1 MFQSLPEAKPDAIL
15 KLLALF
21 REDQRENKLD
31 LGVGVYKDE
40 NGATPVMKAIKAA
53 EKQLLESQDTKS
65 YVGPIGSR
73 PFCSAMVA
81 QVFGEDADADRIR
94 CAQSAGGSGALRILS
109 DLLRKIRPNAK
120 VWVSDPTWP
129 NHVPLLTAA
138 GFELEQ
144 YPYYD
149 RSTNSI
155 TFDQMMSVLNAAP
168 ENDIVL
174 LHGCCHNPTG
184 ADLNKDQWKAIAD
197 VCEQRSLFP
206 FLDFAY
212 QGFGD
217 GLEEDAE
224 AIRYLAGRMPE
235 MVVAA
240 SCSKNLGL
248 YRERAGAAMVLAE
261 TAEHADRALG
271 MLGGVIRSN
280 YSMPPDHGA
289 NVSNIVLSDPTLNA
303 QWKDELNAMRTRMV
317 GLRVE
322 FAAAMRKRSNSEDY
336 DFIAEQKGM
345 FSRLPLTT
353 EQIDT
358 LRSEHGIYIVGDGR
372 INIAG
377 LPGDALDELAE
388 TIVSVL

>member
-1 MFQSLPEAKPDAIL
+1 MFQSLPEAKADAIL
-15 KLLALF
+15 QLLAMF
-21 REDQRENKLD
+21 REDTRENKLD
-31 LGVGVYKDE
+31 LGVGVYKDVH
-40 NGATPVMKAIKAA
+40 GATPIMTAVKKA
-53 EKQLLESQDTKS
+53 ETQLLATQD
-65 YVGPIGSR
+65 
-73 PFCSAMVA
+73 MVS
-81 QVFGEDADADRIR
+81 QVFGKDADTDRIR

-138 GFELEQ
+138 GFELER
-144 YPYYD
+144 YSYYD
-149 RSTNSI
+149 RATNSI
-155 TFDQMMSVLNAAP
+155 TFDQMIDQLGAAP

-184 ADLNKDQWKAIAD
+184 ADLNMDQWKAVAD
-197 VCEQRSLFP
+197 VCEKRSLFP
-206 FLDFAY
+206 FVDFAY

-224 AIRYLAGRMPE
+224 AIRYLASRMNE

-248 YRERAGAAMVLAE
+248 YRERAGAALVLAE
-261 TAEHADRALG
+261 NTDNADRALG

-289 NVSNIVLSDPTLNA
+289 SVSQLVLSDAALNKE
-303 QWKDELNAMRTRMV
+303 WKDELNMMRDRMV
-317 GLRVE
+317 TLRTD
-322 FAAAMRKRSNSEDY
+322 FAAALRKRTNSDEF

-345 FSRLPLTT
+345 FSRLPLNT
-353 EQIDT
+353 EQIET
-358 LRSEHGIYIVGDGR
+358 LRNEHGIYIVGDGR
-372 INIAG
+372 FNVAG
-377 LPGDALDELAE
+377 LPGDRLDELAE

>member
-1 MFQSLPEAKPDAIL
+1 MFQSLPEAKADAIL
-15 KLLALF
+15 QLLALF
-21 REDQRENKLD
+21 RDDTRENKLD
-31 LGVGVYKDE
+31 LGVGVYKDT
-40 NGATPVMKAIKAA
+40 NGATPIMTAVKKA
-53 EKQLLESQDTKS
+53 ETQLLASQDTKT

-73 PFCSAMVA
+73 PFCGSMVS
-81 QVFGEDADADRIR
+81 QVFGQDADTDRIR

-129 NHVPLLTAA
+129 NHVPLLSAA

-149 RSTNSI
+149 RATNSI
-155 TFDQMMSVLNAAP
+155 TFDQMISTLEKAP

-184 ADLNKDQWKAIAD
+184 ADLDMDQWKAVAD
-197 VCEQRSLFP
+197 VCEKRSLFP
-206 FLDFAY
+206 FVDFAY

-217 GLEEDAE
+217 GLEEDAQ
-224 AIRYLAGRMPE
+224 AIRYLASRMSE

-248 YRERAGAAMVLAE
+248 YRERAGAALVLAE
-261 TAEHADRALG
+261 NADNADRALG

-289 NVSNIVLSDPTLNA
+289 SVSQLVLSDAALNKE
-303 QWKDELNAMRTRMV
+303 WKDELNAMRDRMV
-317 GLRVE
+317 TLRTD
-322 FAAAMRKRSNSEDY
+322 FAAALRKRTNSDEF

-345 FSRLPLTT
+345 FSRLPLNT
-353 EQIDT
+353 EQIEL
-358 LRSEHGIYIVGDGR
+358 LRNEHGIYIVGDGR
-372 INIAG
+372 FNVAG
-377 LPGDALDELAE
+377 LPGDRLDELAE

>member
-1 MFQSLPEAKPDAIL
+1 MFQSLPEAKADAIL
-15 KLLALF
+15 QLLALF
-21 REDQRENKLD
+21 REDKRENKVD

-40 NGATPVMKAIKAA
+40 AGATPVMTAIKKA
-53 EKQLLESQDTKS
+53 EKQLLDTQDTKS

-73 PFCSAMVA
+73 PFCSAMVS
-81 QVFGEDADADRIR
+81 QVFGKDADTDRIR

-109 DLLRKIRPNAK
+109 DMLRKIRPNAK

-138 GFELEQ
+138 GFELERYQ
-144 YPYYD
+144 YYD
-149 RSTNSI
+149 RSTNSV
-155 TFDQMMSVLNAAP
+155 TFDQMIDTLSSAP

-184 ADLNKDQWKAIAD
+184 ADLNLDQWKAVAD
-197 VCEQRSLFP
+197 VCEKRSLFP
-206 FLDFAY
+206 FVDFAY

-217 GLEEDAE
+217 GLEEDAQ

-240 SCSKNLGL
+240 SCSKNFGL
-248 YRERAGAAMVLAE
+248 YRERAGAALILAE
-261 TAEHADRALG
+261 NSVNADRALG
-271 MLGGVIRSN
+271 MLAGVIRSN

-289 NVSNIVLSDPTLNA
+289 NISNIVLSDPELNA
-303 QWKDELNAMRTRMV
+303 EWQSELNAMRNRMIS
-317 GLRVE
+317 LRVA
-322 FAAAMRKRSNSEDY
+322 FAAAMRKRSNSADF
-336 DFIAEQKGM
+336 DFITEQKGM
-345 FSRLPLTT
+345 FSRLPLNT
-353 EQIDT
+353 EQIET
-358 LRSEHGIYIVGDGR
+358 LRVDHGIYIIGDGR

>member
-1 MFQSLPEAKPDAIL
+1 VLTYVCPLLLPDQPEANQAHVPDT
-15 KLLALF
+15 
-21 REDQRENKLD
+21 RENKVD

-40 NGATPVMKAIKAA
+40 AGATPVMTAIKKA
-53 EKQLLESQDTKS
+53 EKQLLDTQDTKS

-73 PFCSAMVA
+73 PFCSAMVS
-81 QVFGEDADADRIR
+81 QVFGKDADTDRIR

-109 DLLRKIRPNAK
+109 DLLRKIRPTAK

-138 GFELEQ
+138 GFELERYQ
-144 YPYYD
+144 YYD

-155 TFDQMMSVLNAAP
+155 TFDQMISTLSAAP

-184 ADLNKDQWKAIAD
+184 ADLNMDQWKAVAD
-197 VCEQRSLFP
+197 VCEKRSLFP
-206 FLDFAY
+206 FVDFAY

-217 GLEEDAE
+217 GLEEDAQ
-224 AIRYLAGRMPE
+224 AIRYLASRVPE

-261 TAEHADRALG
+261 NAENADRALG

-289 NVSNIVLSDPTLNA
+289 NISNIVLTDAALNA
-303 QWKDELNAMRTRMV
+303 EWQNELDAMRNRMI
-317 GLRVE
+317 GLRAD
-322 FAAAMRKRSNSEDY
+322 FAHRTKRHVQQTATQHRANRNLATRPWYLYRWRWPNQHRRSTRRCTRRTCWNDYFRIGVSNSLL
-336 DFIAEQKGM
+336 
-345 FSRLPLTT
+345 SSL
-353 EQIDT
+353 
-358 LRSEHGIYIVGDGR
+358 V
-372 INIAG
+372 
-377 LPGDALDELAE
+377 
-388 TIVSVL
+388 